1 MSEPA
6 ALPSRGKSWS
16 QRLRKTIKRDKY
28 LYLLILPVV
37 AYYVV
42 FHYVPMYGI
51 IIAFKKFQPLKGI
64 LGSAW
69 VGFRYFEDF
78 FSAPYFWRLIKNTLL
93 LSFYSLIW
101 GFPAPILFALLLNE
115 VRHKVFKKLVQTVSY
130 LPHFISIVVIAG
142 MVVSFTGLREGI
154 INHALVLL
162 GFQPINFMAE
172 PGWFR
177 TIFVGSGI
185 WQGFGWGSIIY
196 LAAIAGIDPQLYE
209 AAEMD
214 GAGRWKRM
222 WHITLPSLI
231 PTIVIM
237 FIMQMGSL
245 MDIGVEK
252 VLLLSNP
259 LTYDTSDVISTFVYR
274 RGVLSQDY
282 SFATAVGLFNNVI
295 NLILLVSVNAL
306 SRRLSQS
313 SLW

>member
-1 MSEPA
+1 M
-6 ALPSRGKSWS
+6 
-16 QRLRKTIKRDKY
+16 
-28 LYLLILPVV
+28 LILPVLI
-37 AYYVV
+37 YYVV

-64 LGSAW
+64 LGSSW
-69 VGFRYFEDF
+69 VGFRYFEEF
-78 FSAPYFWRLIKNTLL
+78 FTAPYFWRLLKNTLL
-93 LSFYSLIW
+93 LSFYSLVW
-101 GFPAPILFALLLNE
+101 GFPAPVIFALLLNE
-115 VRHKVFKKLVQTVSY
+115 VRHKLYKRLVQTVSY

-154 INHALVLL
+154 VNQALVLI
-162 GFQPINFMAE
+162 GMEPINFMAE

-214 GAGRWKRM
+214 GAGRWTRM
-222 WHITLPSLI
+222 WHITIPSLI

-237 FIMQMGSL
+237 FIMQMGHL

-259 LTYDTSDVISTFVYR
+259 LTYETADVISTFVYR
-274 RGVLSQDY
+274 RGVLNQDY

-295 NLILLVSVNAL
+295 NLILLISVNAL